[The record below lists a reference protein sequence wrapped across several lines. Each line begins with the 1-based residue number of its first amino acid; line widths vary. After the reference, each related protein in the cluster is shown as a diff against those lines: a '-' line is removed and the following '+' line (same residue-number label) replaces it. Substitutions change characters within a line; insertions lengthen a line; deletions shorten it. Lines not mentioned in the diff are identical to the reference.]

1 MLEESKSKRVCI
13 LWNVKT
19 LCMRYLF
26 IVLSLLGN
34 YYYCLWSL
42 KNFWPLHIF
51 HEFTDVLILPVYR
64 ERNIK
69 SSTVEKH
76 RRWPRTRGNV
86 FLTQIDLYPGY
97 ESFVHDRSNIFTGIL
112 KDFAL
117 WKCSNIRK
125 SRENTVINSCV
136 VLITLL
142 QQLPA
147 FCLSCSSIRS
157 LF

>member
-76 RRWPRTRGNV
+76 RRWPRTREMCSLLRSVLFACCFLGWHLRSTSKAFYHHSIFFFFWWHYLIIQSLLGENV
-86 FLTQIDLYPGY
+86 SWF
-97 ESFVHDRSNIFTGIL
+97 S
-112 KDFAL
+112 AL
-117 WKCSNIRK
+117 LRTWTKKI
-125 SRENTVINSCV
+125 V
-136 VLITLL
+136 
-142 QQLPA
+142 
-147 FCLSCSSIRS
+147 
-157 LF
+157 